1 MDLQLFCFQ
10 NTKMKILLLITDFFI
25 FLGWSLSWEFNVQ
38 LVIKFLM
45 LLLLFR
51 SKLIHQIENLLSSE
65 SLLEIQPPPLTS
77 PVKYYTLCGTIFND
91 VNAVKVMLCPSHK
104 ILFTNYGP
112 IGNTLVQC
120 ASKFDSGCADLKT
133 DLLKLGM
140 KSMYYFVCCFVLFVF

>member
-1 MDLQLFCFQ
+1 
-10 NTKMKILLLITDFFI
+10 
-25 FLGWSLSWEFNVQ
+25 
-38 LVIKFLM
+38 M

-77 PVKYYTLCGTIFND
+77 PVKYYTLCGTIFTD

-140 KSMYYFVCCFVLFVF
+140 KGMYYFVCCFVCFLDKNNVLFLI

>member
-1 MDLQLFCFQ
+1 
-10 NTKMKILLLITDFFI
+10 
-25 FLGWSLSWEFNVQ
+25 
-38 LVIKFLM
+38 M
-45 LLLLFR
+45 LLLLFG

-77 PVKYYTLCGTIFND
+77 PVKYYTLCGTICTD
-91 VNAVKVMLCPSHK
+91 VNAVRFMLCPSHK

-133 DLLKLGM
+133 DFFKAWHEGYVLFCVLFC
-140 KSMYYFVCCFVLFVF
+140 FVCFLDKNNVLFLI